1 MPLSKLKF
9 NPGINRDRTNLANMG
24 GWYDGNLVRFREGY
38 PEKLGGWQA
47 ATITPYI
54 GEAIKLYVYSLDTG
68 AEIAGLGTTKK
79 IYIRAGTTLYDITPI
94 RATYTT
100 STTPSTNNC
109 FTTNTTAGTEGQVL
123 VTLAAHGAE
132 TGDSVTFSGAA
143 AVGGITAPQLNLE
156 FEVTVIDG
164 NTFTIETAGT
174 ATSAAT
180 GGGTSIV
187 AAFQINIGTEVTVGG
202 YGWSSG
208 TWGRSTWGSAGPDVA
223 PVIGNLRLIFMD
235 NFNNDLIF
243 NLNQSGIIYYW
254 TYSSSFGN
262 RAVALSSLSGAIA
275 VPAGTEK
282 TLFTPSGHLLALG
295 ATSYNE
301 ASTAGVTISGIAS
314 VGTTATVTTGSAHG
328 IAVNDWVYLFGQTP
342 TGYSG
347 TYQVVTVPSTTTFT
361 YTLLSSLGS
370 VTAAGAYQLISY
382 SGGAYDPMLIRFA
395 DVNADIGPKPE
406 VWKPDLANS
415 AGFLFVKEGSKII
428 TGANVRQETLIW
440 TDTSLSTLQF
450 LGTAEVFGLQL
461 LSSDT
466 NIMGANAYANV
477 NNNMY
482 WMGTD
487 SFFVYDGRVN
497 VLNCPLLRYVF
508 EDINREQSDL
518 VYGGTNKEFNEVIW
532 FYCSGGATPS
542 TSIDRYVVYNYRD
555 DIWYYGQLNR
565 TTWIDAG
572 ISAHPLATSGGYIY
586 THENGPNDGQP
597 LGASPVAMDSYIESS
612 FMDIADG
619 EFYMLTKRVI
629 PDVDFTASQTS
640 NPVTGA
646 ALVPAVDMAVA
657 VTKFPGAA
665 TSTTDVAGTTLTR
678 NVVTATSTI
687 DQYTDQVFIR
697 ARGRQMSFKI
707 SSNTLGTQWQLGDTT
722 VDAKPAGMRG

>member
-1 MPLSKLKF
+1 MPLTKLKF
-9 NPGINRDRTNLANMG
+9 KPGINRDRTNLSNMG

-47 ATITPYI
+47 ATITPYV
-54 GEAIKLYVYSLDTG
+54 GEAVKLYVYSLTTG
-68 AEIAGLGTTKK
+68 AEVAGLATTRKV
-79 IYIRAGTTLYDITPI
+79 YIRAGTTLYDITPLRI
-94 RATYTT
+94 TYTT
-100 STTPSTNNC
+100 ATTPSTDNC
-109 FTTNTTAGTEGQVL
+109 FTTNTTTGTEGQVL
-123 VTLAAHGAE
+123 VTLAAHGAI
-132 TGDSVTFSGAA
+132 TGDFVTFSGAA
-143 AVGGITAPQLNLE
+143 AVGGITALQLNLN
-156 FEVTVIDG
+156 FEVTVVNA
-164 NTFTIETAGT
+164 NTFTIQTAGT

-180 GGGTSIV
+180 GGGTSII
-187 AAFQINIGTEVTVGG
+187 AAFEIDIGTNVSVGG
-202 YGWSSG
+202 YGWGAGTWSRG
-208 TWGRSTWGSAGPDVA
+208 TWGSGATTPI
-223 PVIGNLRLIFMD
+223 IGDLRLIFMD

-243 NLNQSGIIYYW
+243 NLNDGGQIYYW
-254 TYSSSFGN
+254 TYSAGFSN
-262 RAVALSSLSGAIA
+262 RAVLLSSLTGSIA
-275 VPAGTEK
+275 VPAATEK
-282 TLFTPSGHLLALG
+282 TLFAPSGHLLALG
-295 ATSYNE
+295 ASAYSET
-301 ASTAGVTISGIAS
+301 STAGITISGIVSA
-314 VGTTATVTTGSAHG
+314 GTTATVTTATAHG
-328 IAVNDWVYLFGQTP
+328 LAVNDWVYLYGQTP

-347 TYQVVTVPSTTTFT
+347 TYQIASVPSATTFT

-370 VTAAGAYQLISY
+370 VTAAGAYQEIIY
-382 SGGAYDPMLIRFA
+382 STGAFDPMLIRFA

-497 VLNCPLLRYVF
+497 VLKCPLLRYVF
-508 EDINREQSDL
+508 EDINREQAQL

-532 FYCSGGATPS
+532 FYCSGGPTPATA
-542 TSIDRYVVYNYRD
+542 IDRYVVYNYRD

-572 ISAHPLATSGGYIY
+572 ISRHPLATSGGYIY
-586 THENGPNDGQP
+586 AHENGPNNGQP
-597 LGASPVAMDSYIESS
+597 LGADPLAMDSYIESS
-612 FMDIADG
+612 FMDIAEG

-629 PDVDFTASQTS
+629 PDVDFTASETS

-646 ALVPAVDMAVA
+646 TLVPAVDMAVA

-665 TSTTDVAGTTLTR
+665 TQTTDVAGTTLTR
-678 NVVTATSTI
+678 GVTTATSTI

-697 ARGRQMSFKI
+697 ARGRQMSFRI
-707 SSNTLGTQWQLGDTT
+707 SSNTLGTQWQLGDTR
-722 VDAKPAGMRG
+722 VDAKPDGMRG